1 MSNSPQ
7 RIYCGMGCKNWQ
19 EKVDNASN
27 FDPFLFE
34 KNVRVED
41 PAGAML
47 CFWSDRGS
55 FDGPDDGA
63 AAARNVAPVLR
74 AFGEA
79 MKNVK

>member
-1 MSNSPQ
+1 MINSPQ

-19 EKVDNASN
+19 EKVQNAAA
-27 FDPFLFE
+27 FDPYIFE

-55 FDGPDDGA
+55 FDGTDDGVTA
-63 AAARNVAPVLR
+63 ASNVEPVLR

-79 MKNVK
+79 MKTKK